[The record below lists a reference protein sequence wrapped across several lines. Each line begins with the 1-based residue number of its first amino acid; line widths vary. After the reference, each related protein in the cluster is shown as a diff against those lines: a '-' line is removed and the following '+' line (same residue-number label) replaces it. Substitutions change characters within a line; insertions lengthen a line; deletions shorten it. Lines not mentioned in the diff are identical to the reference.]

1 MENRMAIHDLNTRFT
16 TGRNAPAPRAYFAFG
31 LWLRAGFV
39 ALSVAAI
46 ALMMLAEGQASPWAG
61 SASVIAGV
69 GIAALAWRRAWV
81 LIERL
86 EPTEPR
92 AAETAS
98 AQPRRAGFVA
108 PVESAASR

>member
-1 MENRMAIHDLNTRFT
+1 MTIHDLNTRFT
-16 TGRNAPAPRAYFAFG
+16 TGRDAPAPRAYFAFG

-61 SASVIAGV
+61 GASVIAGV
-69 GIAALAWRRAWV
+69 GVAALAWRRAWV
-81 LIERL
+81 LVERL
-86 EPTEPR
+86 EPAEPR
-92 AAETAS
+92 AAETAR

-108 PVESAASR
+108 PVESATSR

>member
-1 MENRMAIHDLNTRFT
+1 MEISMAIHDLNTRFT

-31 LWLRAGFV
+31 VWLRAGFV

-61 SASVIAGV
+61 GASVIAGV

-86 EPTEPR
+86 EPVEPR
-92 AAETAS
+92 AADTAS
-98 AQPRRAGFVA
+98 AQPRRARFA